1 MTHVHAVRAR
11 NIKNVAEKMHKVLY
25 RLEKKVYYLFLKGTS
40 IVPKICMAH
49 VCVYYIHMC
58 NSIITIR

>member
-25 RLEKKVYYLFLKGTS
+25 RLENKYIIIFERTL